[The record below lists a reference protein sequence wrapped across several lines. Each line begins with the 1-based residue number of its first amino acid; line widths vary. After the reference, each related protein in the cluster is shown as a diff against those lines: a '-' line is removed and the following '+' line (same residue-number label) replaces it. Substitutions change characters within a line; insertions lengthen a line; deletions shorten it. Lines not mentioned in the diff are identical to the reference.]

1 MNRIEKRLQERPKKW
16 IVNLIFTIALFVA
29 VGYSFRGA
37 HINMTR
43 FETIGITF
51 RVFFRQLTDINFEL
65 FLGYGQFSFNQSII
79 YLAIETLAIG
89 FLGTFIGAILAI
101 PFGFLASK
109 SIGGKTGS
117 RIGQG
122 LLIVIR
128 VLPEIILAI
137 ILVRGFGL
145 NALTGIITI
154 GIHSIGMIGKMYS
167 EAVDN
172 MDRSFTEALD
182 AVGANTLQKIRW
194 GIIPQISADFMSISL
209 YRLDINVRSATVL
222 GVVGAGGLGTIM
234 YTAGSYSDWRTLG
247 ACLFAIIIV
256 VLIVDAISSK
266 LRSKLI

>member
-1 MNRIEKRLQERPKKW
+1 MTRVEQRLKEKPKKW
-16 IVNLIFTIALFVA
+16 IINLIFTVVLLIA
-29 VGYSFRGA
+29 VGYSFKGSQ
-37 HINMTR
+37 INMTR
-43 FETIGITF
+43 IQTIGITF
-51 RVFFRQLTDINFEL
+51 RIFMEQITDINLEL
-65 FLGYGQFSFNQSII
+65 FFGYGLYAFNQGIV

-89 FLGTFIGAILAI
+89 FLGTLIGAILAI

-109 SIGGKTGS
+109 SIGGKIGS
-117 RIGQG
+117 RIGQVI
-122 LLIVIR
+122 LILIR

-137 ILVRGFGL
+137 ILVRGFGI

-222 GVVGAGGLGTIM
+222 GVVGAGGLGTLM
-234 YTAGSYSDWRTLG
+234 YTAGSYLDWRTLG
-247 ACLFAIIIV
+247 GCLLAIIIV

-266 LRSKLI
+266 LRSKLV